1 MKIEEGKKKLKKKSS
16 IAKKIFIVINKI
28 VKNVLKVFLICLI
41 LYSIIFNINKIF
53 YKKEFVKIGKVAI
66 ITGDKS
72 YSMEPEIKSTDLIIT
87 YNDEKINLQK
97 NDIISYYINRD
108 IYIQR
113 VHNIECEDGKNY
125 YITRG
130 DNNLYANI
138 EKITENDII
147 GKKSL
152 KISLLGGIVRILQN
166 SYICLFLIIFSIYMI
181 IYKIAIYINID
192 KLFKQHK

>member
-1 MKIEEGKKKLKKKSS
+1 MKKKSS

-87 YNDEKINLQK
+87 YNDGKINLQK

-138 EKITENDII
+138 EKITESEVI
-147 GKKSL
+147 GKVFF
-152 KISLLGGIVRILQN
+152 KIQFWGFIAKILQN

-181 IYKIAIYINID
+181 IYKIAINIGTNRM
-192 KLFKQHK
+192 FKQYN